1 MAKTK
6 NRDFSLAPTIIEVLN
21 ESPVPLK
28 ALSINFKVNE
38 KVKRIVSLNSIKN
51 QLKIL
56 VEERKVIQ
64 KSKSDS
70 VYYWTRRIK

>member
-6 NRDFSLAPTIIEVLN
+6 NRDLSLAPTIIEVLN